1 MLKTITGVGAE
12 DESQASVPVA
22 FYTTEVPAANLADR
36 ADDEETT
43 MSLDLERS
51 RSSIWGEMGGGS
63 GFRDERGTPQYGG
76 ENSWAMTNS
85 SRRFLAV
92 PRELTPSPIGGSR
105 DRRAVH
111 FGRAKGGSL
120 ETTIWPFFPDM
131 ARRCFNNHAGHN
143 LEAS

>member
-51 RSSIWGEMGGGS
+51 RSSIWGEMGGGV
-63 GFRDERGTPQYGG
+63 
-76 ENSWAMTNS
+76 WI
-85 SRRFLAV
+85 SRRE
-92 PRELTPSPIGGSR
+92 RHPSIRWRKFMGDDEFIPPLS
-105 DRRAVH
+105 RRAE
-111 FGRAKGGSL
+111 GA
-120 ETTIWPFFPDM
+120 
-131 ARRCFNNHAGHN
+131 HAISHRW
-143 LEAS
+143 L